1 LLHNPAND
9 QTNSDEDIISLTEEI
24 ELMNCVLFTAAAAAA
39 ADDDDDDGGG
49 GDGGVG
55 DGGGDGDGDGVDD
68 DDGGGDDD
76 NDGVGGGVGDDN
88 DCGDDVSTSS
98 SDISSERIDIS
109 SQAQQTAQLSITS
122 TRPVSPGMT
131 ARELY
136 KTVVQYIKCELTEMR
151 ETAIVAFGHASELA
165 LRYSLTHPPTHPP
178 TH

>member
-1 LLHNPAND
+1 MCHLSTEFVKIIQVLLHNPAND
-9 QTNSDEDIISLTEEI
+9 QTNSDEDIISLTEET
-24 ELMNCVLFTAAAAAA
+24 ELMNCVLFTAAAAAD
-39 ADDDDDDGGG
+39 DDDDDDGGG
-49 GDGGVG
+49 
-55 DGGGDGDGDGVDD
+55 DGGGGVDD
-68 DDGGGDDD
+68 GD
-76 NDGVGGGVGDDN
+76 GGGVGDDN

-165 LRYSLTHPPTHPP
+165 LRYSPTHTP